1 MHWGHDKERRS
12 TIDELR
18 AINDQ
23 ERNVEDKLT
32 ELKDQVEGL
41 GDHHTDI
48 KERICQLEQLFK
60 SRLSLQN
67 STQTGS
73 VRIASWNT
81 QNASRYLRL
90 DCMKRTIVKNNFNIM
105 AIQEVGANGNTIQ
118 SVCDMLLREDDS
130 WRYAV
135 PAHSSLGFL
144 WKGNPDIM
152 MIHHESLSRGRW
164 FKYTPLLAVFSVR
177 DFKIAIINFHLRPRT
192 SIRRNKENETEVLQ
206 LGKTLSR
213 AKAICEREEHGV
225 PEHNFLLIGDFNTIP
240 LDPDLASRDYRNIFG
255 ITEHTNVAD
264 TETYDNIIVHS
275 TFEQRCIHHGKK
287 NIITA
292 GRSSAESRRLEALE
306 EKYISDHF
314 PIYADFYY

>member
-1 MHWGHDKERRS
+1 
-12 TIDELR
+12 
-18 AINDQ
+18 
-23 ERNVEDKLT
+23 
-32 ELKDQVEGL
+32 
-41 GDHHTDI
+41 
-48 KERICQLEQLFK
+48 
-60 SRLSLQN
+60 
-67 STQTGS
+67 
-73 VRIASWNT
+73 
-81 QNASRYLRL
+81 
-90 DCMKRTIVKNNFNIM
+90 MKRTIAKHNFNIM
-105 AIQEVGANGNTIQ
+105 VIQEVGENGNTLWSI
-118 SVCDMLLREDDS
+118 CELLQRKDDS
-130 WRYAV
+130 WRCAAV

-144 WKGNPDIM
+144 WKENPDIM
-152 MIHHESLSRGRW
+152 MIHLESLSRERW
-164 FKYTPLLAVFSVR
+164 FEHIPLLAVFSVR
-177 DFKIAIINFHLRPRT
+177 DFRIAIINFHLRPRSSGET
-192 SIRRNKENETEVLQ
+192 KAQNEQEVLR
-206 LGKTLSR
+206 LGKTLSQ
-213 AKAICEREEHGV
+213 AKAICEREGFGV